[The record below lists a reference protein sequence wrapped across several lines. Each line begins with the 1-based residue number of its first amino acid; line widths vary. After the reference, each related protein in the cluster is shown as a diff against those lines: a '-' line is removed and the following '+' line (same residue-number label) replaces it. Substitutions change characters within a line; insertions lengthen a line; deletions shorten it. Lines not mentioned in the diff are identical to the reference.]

1 MCTLFYAIARRFFRL
16 FDASVHTERTRV
28 ATITRLKSGSWRVQ
42 VRRKGKYVNETFLR
56 RKDAEEWG
64 IDIERRIDRQ
74 EPTTTHK
81 SRDVQLFGDLVALH
95 RQDLKEVGKD
105 IGRSKTASLIFLD
118 ERLGHLRL
126 PELDRERFIK
136 FGKERAL
143 EGAGPVTVGIDL
155 GYIKT
160 ILSHAAAV
168 HGVIASTEPI
178 DLARIALG
186 RLGLVGKG
194 DERDRRPT
202 QDELDRI
209 ISSLEANIRQQIPV
223 GRVIRFAVATAMR
236 QDEIA
241 RVEWRDF
248 DASNRMLLI
257 RNRKDPR
264 KKKGNDQ
271 RIPLLDVSGYD
282 ACKIIEEQ
290 GRFSNIR
297 EGRIFPYNG
306 RSIGT
311 AFRRQCRKLKIDDLH
326 FHDLRHEGTSRL
338 FEAGFSIEQVALVTG
353 HKDWKMLRRYTHLK
367 PEALHRVGRE
377 SDAHQIPRRRIIS
390 REPRSCT
397 ASAQATR
404 TPKV

>member
-1 MCTLFYAIARRFFRL
+1 L
-16 FDASVHTERTRV
+16 

-81 SRDVQLFGDLVALH
+81 SRNVQLFGDLITLH
-95 RQDLKEVGKD
+95 RQDLREVGKNV
-105 IGRSKTASLIFLD
+105 GRSKAASLTFLD
-118 ERLGHLRL
+118 KRLGHLRL
-126 PELDRERFIK
+126 SELDRDRFIK

-143 EGAGPVTVGIDL
+143 ERAGPVTIGIDI

-168 HGVIASTEPI
+168 HGIVVSTEAI

-194 DERDRRPT
+194 EERDRRPT

-209 ISSLEANIRQQIPV
+209 IKALETNIRQQIPV
-223 GRVIRFAVATAMR
+223 GRIIRFAVATAMR

-248 DASNRMLLI
+248 DAIGRMPLI
-257 RNRKDPR
+257 RNRKDP
-264 KKKGNDQ
+264 
-271 RIPLLDVSGYD
+271 
-282 ACKIIEEQ
+282 IIENAQ
-290 GRFSNIR
+290 PAGIIDGAQRDHNLCNDGMAMDGRHC
-297 EGRIFPYNG
+297 
-306 RSIGT
+306 
-311 AFRRQCRKLKIDDLH
+311 RR
-326 FHDLRHEGTSRL
+326 
-338 FEAGFSIEQVALVTG
+338 
-353 HKDWKMLRRYTHLK
+353 
-367 PEALHRVGRE
+367 
-377 SDAHQIPRRRIIS
+377 
-390 REPRSCT
+390 
-397 ASAQATR
+397 
-404 TPKV
+404 